1 MSGDRQKFREVDP
14 SIIGKVR
21 FGDGSAV
28 DIQGKGSILFQGTS
42 GDQWLLNDV
51 YFIPKLRANL
61 ISLGQLTEIGHRVVM
76 DEDEITV
83 SEKNPP
89 RLIMSV

>member
-28 DIQGKGSILFQGTS
+28 DI
-42 GDQWLLNDV
+42 
-51 YFIPKLRANL
+51 
-61 ISLGQLTEIGHRVVM
+61 
-76 DEDEITV
+76 
-83 SEKNPP
+83 
-89 RLIMSV
+89 